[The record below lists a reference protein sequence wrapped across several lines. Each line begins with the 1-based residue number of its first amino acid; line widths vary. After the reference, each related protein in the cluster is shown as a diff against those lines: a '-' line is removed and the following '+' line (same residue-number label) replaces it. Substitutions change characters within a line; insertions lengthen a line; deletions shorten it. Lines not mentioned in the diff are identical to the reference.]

1 MRLIDA
7 DALIEKFN
15 EKCDMATVLVDEKTA
30 ERFHTFCVLADA
42 VDNAPT
48 IDAEPVRHGHW
59 KITKDGAAW
68 CSACKRKMNPCQYGY
83 PRCAMCGAKMDEVSA
98 DAT

>member
-1 MRLIDA
+1 MEDLISKG
-7 DALIEKFN
+7 ALFN
-15 EKCDMATVLVDEKTA
+15 ALAQAQDKGEIFAIIQDMPTV
-30 ERFHTFCVLADA
+30 
-42 VDNAPT
+42 
-48 IDAEPVRHGHW
+48 DAEPVRHGHW